1 MSLNTQ
7 QNASVRSEI
16 NVPPLVDV
24 CLVLLIIFMVVTPIL
39 QNGVR
44 VDLPRTAKS
53 PTMPADQGQLNI
65 SIREDGVY
73 LKEARLPET
82 EMRELLAGLHAAEPD
97 REVIVRGDRS
107 LSYEKIC
114 EVLAILSEVGF
125 TQVGLVTERP

>member
-16 NVPPLVDV
+16 NVTPLVDV

-44 VDLPRTAKS
+44 VDLPRAAKS
-53 PTMPADQGQLNI
+53 PAMPADQGQLNI

-73 LKEARLPET
+73 LKEARLPEA

-114 EVLAILSEVGF
+114 EVLAILGDVGF
-125 TQVGLVTERP
+125 TRVGLVTERP